1 MNCRSRGGGAWLS
14 CDSNPQSPCPELM
27 FLVLKLWQVTW
38 VRIQSPRSRP
48 AWAGLG
54 LCVLYQLSGNSATR
68 AWEAL
73 AVLFCLGLEYASYSA
88 ALPERAARSAGECFL
103 ACAQQRKSCS
113 EPARGPLGLS
123 HSRLGPGNPP
133 ALVPGRMG
141 HDLNSLRSCL
151 WRLLSSHYLR
161 LT

>member
-1 MNCRSRGGGAWLS
+1 MLS
-14 CDSNPQSPCPELM
+14 CLDS
-27 FLVLKLWQVTW
+27 
-38 VRIQSPRSRP
+38 
-48 AWAGLG
+48 G
-54 LCVLYQLSGNSATR
+54 
-68 AWEAL
+68 
-73 AVLFCLGLEYASYSA
+73 YAPYRA
-88 ALPERAARSAGECFL
+88 ALPERVVCSTGERFL

-113 EPARGPLGLS
+113 EPAKGPLGLS

-133 ALVPGRMG
+133 AHVPGHMG

>member
-27 FLVLKLWQVTW
+27 FLVLKLWQVPP
-38 VRIQSPRSRP
+38 Q
-48 AWAGLG
+48 AGRDLG

-123 HSRLGPGNPP
+123 HSWLGPGNPP